1 MADVKSVEQVRKEL
15 LCMLST
21 AMGEWQDFNTQ
32 MDHEVTT
39 VKPDFRI
46 VYQNSG
52 FFENKLE
59 FPSTT
64 ESLAAFTE
72 KQKFEYSASID
83 IPLNAKLIKVDKFS
97 DIFEVLQDI
106 KNLVEKS
113 TILSDNLARAL
124 LKSIRPV
131 ICDLQGLMFPLRKK
145 LEPLNEKLMREG
157 FETLQEE
164 CKQLQERAREF
175 FPRVSVTLSSSQS
188 QPSGPMHMSF
198 RNKLYEDIDKWTRAI
213 TKKAGFLVTLTAD
226 PENSEKLVLSTG
238 LKAPLTLHRNGTNI
252 GGTYRNS
259 LMTIHAVASRTTP
272 MLSEGQELSYWTLSH
287 DTLSRST
294 VLVRVLRNQD

>member
-15 LCMLST
+15 LFMLST
-21 AMGEWQDFNTQ
+21 AIEEWQDFNAK
-32 MDHEVTT
+32 MDQEVTT

-46 VYQNSG
+46 VYQDSG
-52 FFENKLE
+52 LFENKLE

-64 ESLAAFTE
+64 ESLAAFTD

-83 IPLNAKLIKVDKFS
+83 IPLNAKLIEVNKFS
-97 DIFEVLQDI
+97 DIFEVFQDI

-113 TILSDNLARAL
+113 TIYSDNLARAL
-124 LKSIRPV
+124 LESIRPV
-131 ICDLQGLMFPLRKK
+131 ICELQGLMFPLRNK
-145 LEPLNEKLMREG
+145 LEPLNEKLMRKG
-157 FETLQEE
+157 FEKLQEE

-175 FPRVSVTLSSSQS
+175 FPRASVTLTSSRYL
-188 QPSGPMHMSF
+188 PPKPMHMSF
-198 RNKLYEDIDKWTRAI
+198 GDKLYEDIDKWARAV
-213 TKKAGFLVTLTAD
+213 TKKAGLRVTLIVD

-238 LKAPLTLHRNGTNI
+238 VKAPLTLHRTATNI
-252 GGTYRNS
+252 GGTHRDT

-272 MLSEGQELSYWTLSH
+272 LLCEGQELSYWALSH
-287 DTLSRST
+287 DTLSRNT